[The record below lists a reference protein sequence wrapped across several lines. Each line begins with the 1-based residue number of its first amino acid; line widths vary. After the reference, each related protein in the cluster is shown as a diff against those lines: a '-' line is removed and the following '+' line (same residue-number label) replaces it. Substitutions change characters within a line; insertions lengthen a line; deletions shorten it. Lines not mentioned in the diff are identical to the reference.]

1 MGFPRQEYWSG
12 LPPRDLPDP
21 GIEPVCKMQIPRS
34 LPAILTSGLGVGP
47 GLYNPNK
54 SCRQRSLRHVRAREW
69 MLSFSSR
76 SPTNLSVRKDRLS
89 DPPTPTKERAQIW
102 HPVAGLSLWLCPS
115 FGSSEN
121 SHWYLE
127 LWASLCWV
135 HREGRLAR
143 PLRPPRS
150 LVFRHQRQTQELL
163 ILPYGGL
170 PWWSSGW
177 DSMHPMQGSRVQSQA
192 RELDPTCHN

>member
-12 LPPRDLPDP
+12 LPPGDLPDP

-47 GLYNPNK
+47 GLYNLNK
-54 SCRQRSLRHVRAREW
+54 SCRQQSLRHVRAREP

-89 DPPTPTKERAQIW
+89 GPPHPHRGKGTDLTSGSRA
-102 HPVAGLSLWLCPS
+102 LWLCPS
-115 FGSSEN
+115 FGSSED

-135 HREGRLAR
+135 HGEGRLAR
-143 PLRPPRS
+143 PLQPPRS
-150 LVFRHQRQTQELL
+150 LVFRHQRQTQELQ

-177 DSMHPMQGSRVQSQA
+177 DSMRPTHGSRVQSQA